1 MGAGGDVRWFFNIFK
16 LFDQLRTPPD
26 SNHDVMR
33 SLGPMLGPGWA
44 CSSVAP
50 APRLHWGSLHL
61 AVGSGLCCRQDQE
74 GTVLPTQP
82 PRGGE
87 PVARQLPR
95 RQHHGYPCSRP
106 IGVCTNMTCCCVDH
120 NKTEAIQR
128 QDSDISSSPAG
139 PYTPLSS
146 WPCPCWRS
154 ATPPKRK
161 CPLGRP
167 GNRPPL
173 GSRMVTE
180 LPTHRRSSI
189 R

>member
-1 MGAGGDVRWFFNIFK
+1 MWRRRLAYTGA
-16 LFDQLRTPPD
+16 
-26 SNHDVMR
+26 
-33 SLGPMLGPGWA
+33 A
-44 CSSVAP
+44 CTWQWVVGSVADRIRKEQCC
-50 APRLHWGSLHL
+50 PRSRPEEENHY
-61 AVGSGLCCRQDQE
+61 
-74 GTVLPTQP
+74 
-82 PRGGE
+82 
-87 PVARQLPR
+87 PVAGQLPC

-106 IGVCTNMTCCCVDH
+106 TGVCTNMTCCCVDH
-120 NKTEAIQR
+120 NKTEAMQR
-128 QDSDISSSPAG
+128 QDSDVSSSPPG